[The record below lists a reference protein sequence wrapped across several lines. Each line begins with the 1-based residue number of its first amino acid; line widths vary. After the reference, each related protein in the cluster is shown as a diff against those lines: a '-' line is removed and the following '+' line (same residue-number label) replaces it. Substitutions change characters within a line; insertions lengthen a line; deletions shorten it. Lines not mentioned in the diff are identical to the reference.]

1 MACHFAIAGLM
12 ASRGHHVDSVD
23 GNSNLKWSITGPPGK
38 GVIACSYIF
47 VAVYGF
53 TWVRSLPISRDVPKS
68 ASANVT

>member
-23 GNSNLKWSITGPPGK
+23 GNANLKWSITGPPGK

-53 TWVRSLPISRDVPKS
+53 TWVRCCFQSLATIQGQPQL
-68 ASANVT
+68 T